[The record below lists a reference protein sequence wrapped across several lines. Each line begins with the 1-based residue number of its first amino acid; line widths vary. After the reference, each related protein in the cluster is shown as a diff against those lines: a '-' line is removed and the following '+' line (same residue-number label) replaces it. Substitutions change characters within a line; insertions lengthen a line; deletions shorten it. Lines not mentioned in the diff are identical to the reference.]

1 MAYYFNEVSH
11 TFNEYLLVPGY
22 SSSECIPANVSLK
35 TPLVKY
41 KKGEEP
47 AISLNIPLTSAIMQ
61 SVSGE
66 KLAVALAKEGG
77 VSFIFGS
84 QSIED
89 EAAMVARA
97 KNFKAGSSSV
107 TRTSLPTPLST
118 TYRTQGEK
126 RPFHYRRDR
135 GRLGKRQACRHSH
148 EQRLPRQP
156 HDRRRKGFVFHDSPR
171 KARHRSGHHHA
182 QGSQ

>member
-1 MAYYFNEVSH
+1 
-11 TFNEYLLVPGY
+11 
-22 SSSECIPANVSLK
+22 
-35 TPLVKY
+35 
-41 KKGEEP
+41 
-47 AISLNIPLTSAIMQ
+47 MQ

-97 KNFKAGSSSV
+97 KNFKAGFVVSDSNITPDATLNDVIALKERNGHSTIAV
-107 TRTSLPTPLST
+107 TEDGSAN
-118 TYRTQGEK
+118 
-126 RPFHYRRDR
+126 
-135 GRLGKRQACRHSH
+135 GRLVGIVTSRDYR
-148 EQRLPRQP
+148 RQP
-156 HDRRRKGFVFHDSPR
+156 HDRRREGFVFHDSPR
-171 KARHRSGHHHA
+171 KARHRSGHHNA